1 MQCPLCLKQDTK
13 VLDSRLIADGFAV
26 RRRRECQSC
35 SFRFSTYEE
44 MEILNITVVKSDG
57 RKENYNKE
65 KMARGIEKALEKR
78 SYTSD
83 SFKKLLSI
91 IERDIQKKRKDEI
104 TSSKLGEIV
113 IRHLKKFDKVAYI
126 RFASVYY
133 SFEDIKSF
141 TKEVKNLKNKKK

>member
-1 MQCPLCLKQDTK
+1 MQCPLCLKKDTK

-26 RRRRECQSC
+26 RRRRECQDC

-44 MEILNITVVKSDG
+44 MEILNISVVKRDG
-57 RKENYNKE
+57 RSENYSRE

-83 SFKKLLSI
+83 DFKKLLNR
-91 IERDIQKKRKDEI
+91 IERDIQKLRRDEI
-104 TSSKLGEIV
+104 TSNKLGEIV
-113 IRHLKKFDKVAYI
+113 IKQLKKFDKVAYI

-133 SFEDIKSF
+133 SFEDVKSF
-141 TKEVKNLKNKKK
+141 TREIKNLKIKK

>member
-57 RKENYNKE
+57 RKENYHKA